1 MAKKD
6 KRLKVLKGE
15 LSKITY
21 GKKDILWFF
30 QGLKLA
36 VDLDGKIIE
45 FGKSKKF
52 KTLSHF

>member
-6 KRLKVLKGE
+6 KRLKVFKGE

-30 QGLKLA
+30 QWLKLA
-36 VDLDGKIIE
+36 VD
-45 FGKSKKF
+45 
-52 KTLSHF
+52 